1 MLRVQS
7 AFGRLTR
14 LPSLVEARGCRSL
27 GRSLLGPVH
36 EDVRSRF
43 PQSLREL
50 SSEEVT
56 LLTGLALIGA
66 ANISTISDLARAIGL
81 RETSTRQ
88 HSTTTLRPVVS
99 SLMARELVYENGGR
113 FDCRPALRAGILRHS
128 AIQQRLRPL
137 ASDALQLLFP
147 ARSWDDGRA
156 RGIFE
161 MRVALAEV
169 RPNLSAEFERV
180 AALVTPF
187 TLLREVLVPALV
199 DPFDAAWFDRLPE
212 DFVERWLD
220 VALGQ
225 CEALGDDIGE
235 LNTLFVARRDRL
247 ARVPARAV
255 CLAGMAIERGDL
267 LAMEKLGALRLG
279 EASAAI
285 AAARC
290 VIAGEYAEAAGLVPQ
305 PKKGTPQGTGLV
317 GILNALALVT
327 HGKPADLE
335 LVRRLI
341 TAGSRKGA
349 PFRSSY
355 RVLKL
360 IAERASAPAGVGDAS
375 GLLDDQEPDV
385 FVTTLRML
393 YACWFETSSSMSE
406 YLVGRGESLADV
418 LSQQRFDWLAS
429 ETLFTARALKARVSN
444 ETTQGVL
451 DWNESAPRPAR
462 PGSQPLWRM
471 HAAKEPWELALEGLE
486 RLAAKTG
493 STSAESAVSDE
504 RLIWRVLPEIGFV
517 EPYLQ
522 KRVGSGWSR
531 GRKLAVKHLLHGSAR
546 RATLPPE
553 DARVAAYA
561 REEREIYGGYP
572 QTRHFLLP
580 EAFLALVGH
589 PRVLVDEEDT
599 PVEVLRGQVQLV
611 VRSAGPMLTI
621 AVDPPEFR
629 GALQVRR
636 EGHRLFVYAL
646 NAEAEPILAWLG
658 AGLSLPAEEQA
669 RALVVLGQLSHL
681 MPVQSFESSSASKVD
696 ADARPWLRIAPR
708 GNGLSVAVSAR
719 PLGPHGPHVKP
730 GQGAPTLLA
739 RVDGA
744 AVQADRD
751 LDAER
756 RLSEQ
761 ALAHCDVLASAEV
774 GEFAYEL
781 ADPLACLELISKL
794 RDLEASVH
802 VEWPHGTPL
811 RLRARVSRK
820 GLRGGVT
827 RASDFFLATGEV
839 AVDAELSLGLR
850 ELLELLVA
858 SPGRFIRLQSGD
870 YVELEQE
877 LLDTLETMAAAQVPD
892 GPRGPAKRAG
902 AGVALSKSALSAL
915 EPLLA
920 EGSGF
925 ELDEAAGEF
934 RDRLGAAFSRK
945 FRVPRALQAE
955 LRAYQQ
961 DGFRW
966 LARLAELELGACL
979 ADDMGVGKTIQILAL
994 LLHRVKTGP
1003 ALVVAPTSV
1012 CDNWRDEITRFAP
1025 SLEVRW
1031 YSGIGREPQLEGLGP
1046 GKLVITSYALLQQDA
1061 EKLQAITFGTAV
1073 LDEAQFIKNSDSLRA
1088 KAASG
1093 LDARMRVAAT
1103 GTPVENHVGDLFG
1116 IFRFLMPEL
1125 LGPRSS
1131 FSKRFP
1137 LAAEGDAG
1145 AAARRNL
1152 RRLIQPFVL
1161 RRTKAQVLTELPQLT
1176 EIRRTVDL
1184 SPAEAALY
1192 ETLRRAAIEKLST
1205 VANARNK
1212 DDPRD
1217 HFQILAEITR
1227 LRRLCCHPEL
1237 VAPGTS
1243 LASSKLASFIELA
1256 SELIEGRHRAL
1267 VFSQFVDML
1276 GLVRRA
1282 LDERQIAYQYL
1293 DGATPQAQR
1302 KAAVEAFQAGDG
1314 DLFLISLRAG
1324 GFGLNLTAAD
1334 YVIHLDPWWN
1344 PAVEAQA
1351 SDRAHRIGQTRPVT
1365 VYRLVTAQTIEERI
1379 LELHCTKRELADSL
1393 LEESDRAAK
1402 LTAEELRA
1410 LLDG

>member
-1 MLRVQS
+1 
-7 AFGRLTR
+7 
-14 LPSLVEARGCRSL
+14 
-27 GRSLLGPVH
+27 
-36 EDVRSRF
+36 
-43 PQSLREL
+43 
-50 SSEEVT
+50 
-56 LLTGLALIGA
+56 
-66 ANISTISDLARAIGL
+66 
-81 RETSTRQ
+81 
-88 HSTTTLRPVVS
+88 
-99 SLMARELVYENGGR
+99 
-113 FDCRPALRAGILRHS
+113 
-128 AIQQRLRPL
+128 
-137 ASDALQLLFP
+137 
-147 ARSWDDGRA
+147 
-156 RGIFE
+156 
-161 MRVALAEV
+161 
-169 RPNLSAEFERV
+169 
-180 AALVTPF
+180 
-187 TLLREVLVPALV
+187 
-199 DPFDAAWFDRLPE
+199 
-212 DFVERWLD
+212 
-220 VALGQ
+220 
-225 CEALGDDIGE
+225 
-235 LNTLFVARRDRL
+235 
-247 ARVPARAV
+247 
-255 CLAGMAIERGDL
+255 MAIERGDL
-267 LAMEKLGALRLG
+267 LALEKLARLPLDD
-279 EASAAI
+279 ASSAI
-285 AAARC
+285 ESARR
-290 VIAGEYAEAAGLVPQ
+290 VIAGDYAEAALLVPR
-305 PKKGTPQGTGLV
+305 PKKALPHGAGLI
-317 GILNALALVT
+317 GILNALVLIT

-335 LVRRLI
+335 VVKRLI
-341 TAGSRKGA
+341 AAGSRKGA

-360 IAERASAPAGVGDAS
+360 IAERASAPAGLGDAR
-375 GLLDDQEPDV
+375 GLLDDQDPDV
-385 FVTTLRML
+385 FLATLRTL
-393 YACWFETSSSMSE
+393 YACWFETSSSLPA
-406 YLVGRGESLADV
+406 YLVGRAESLATV
-418 LSQQRFDWLAS
+418 LSQHGLDWLAS
-429 ETLFTARALKARVSN
+429 EALFTARALKARAPN
-444 ETTQGVL
+444 EATQEAL
-451 DWNESAPRPAR
+451 DSSESIAGPTG

-471 HAAKEPWELALEGLE
+471 RPAQAPWELALEGLE
-486 RLAAKTG
+486 RLAASG
-493 STSAESAVSDE
+493 SSTSTESAVPDE
-504 RLIWRVLPEIGFV
+504 RLIWRVLPEVGLV
-517 EPYLQ
+517 EPYVQ
-522 KRVGSGWSR
+522 KRLGSGWSR
-531 GRKLAVKHLLHGSAR
+531 GRKLAIKHLLPSSAQ

-553 DARVAAYA
+553 DARVADYA

-572 QTRHFLLP
+572 QKRHFLLP
-580 EAFLALVGH
+580 DAFLALVGH
-589 PRVLVDEEDT
+589 PRVFVDEEDT

-611 VRSAGPMLTI
+611 VRSAGPMLTVV
-621 AVDPPEFR
+621 VDPPEFR

-636 EGHRLFVYAL
+636 EGRRLLVYAVDG
-646 NAEAEPILAWLG
+646 EAEPLLAWLG
-658 AGLSLPAEEQA
+658 AGLTLPAAAQE
-669 RALVVLGQLSHL
+669 RALAVLGQLSHL
-681 MPVQSFESSSASKVD
+681 MPVQSFESSSARKVD

-708 GNGLSVAVSAR
+708 GSGLSVMVSAR
-719 PLGPHGPHVKP
+719 PLGAHGPHLKP
-730 GQGAPTLLA
+730 GQGAPTVLA
-739 RVDGA
+739 RIDGA

-751 LDAER
+751 LSAER

-761 ALAHCDVLASAEV
+761 ALAQCDVLEGTEI

-794 RDLEASVH
+794 RDLEGSVH

-811 RLRARVSRK
+811 RLRARVSRRA
-820 GLRGGVT
+820 LRGGVT

-839 AVDAELSLGLR
+839 AVDEELSLGLR
-850 ELLELLVA
+850 ELLELVVA
-858 SPGRFIRLQSGD
+858 SPGRFIRLQGGD

-877 LLDTLETMAAAQVPD
+877 LLDTLEAVAAAQIPD
-892 GPRGPAKRAG
+892 GAHGPAKRAG

-925 ELDEAAGEF
+925 ELDKAAGEF
-934 RDRLGAAFSRK
+934 KDRVEAAFSRK
-945 FRVPRALQAE
+945 FRIPRALEAE

-979 ADDMGVGKTIQILAL
+979 ADDMGLGKTIQILAL

-1003 ALVVAPTSV
+1003 TLVVAPTSV

-1031 YSGIGREPQLEGLGP
+1031 YSGPGRESELESLGA
-1046 GKLVITSYALLQQDA
+1046 GQVVITSYALLQQDA
-1061 EKLQAITFGTAV
+1061 EKLQAIPFGTAV

-1088 KAASG
+1088 KAACG

-1116 IFRFLMPEL
+1116 IFQFLMPEL
-1125 LGPRSS
+1125 LGSRAS

-1176 EIRRTVDL
+1176 EIRRTVAL

-1192 ETLRRAAIEKLST
+1192 ETLRRAAIEKLSVT
-1205 VANARNK
+1205 ANAGDK
-1212 DDPRD
+1212 GDQRD
-1217 HFQILAEITR
+1217 HFQVLAEITR
-1227 LRRLCCHPEL
+1227 IRRLCCHPEL
-1237 VAPGTS
+1237 VAKGTS
-1243 LASSKLASFIELA
+1243 IAGSKLASFIELVE
-1256 SELIEGRHRAL
+1256 ELTEGRHRAL

-1276 GLVRRA
+1276 AVVRRA
-1282 LDERQIAYQYL
+1282 LDERNVSYQYL

-1379 LELHCTKRELADSL
+1379 LELHRTKRELADSL

>member
-1 MLRVQS
+1 
-7 AFGRLTR
+7 
-14 LPSLVEARGCRSL
+14 
-27 GRSLLGPVH
+27 
-36 EDVRSRF
+36 
-43 PQSLREL
+43 LREL
-50 SSEEVT
+50 SPEEGT
-56 LLTGLALIGA
+56 LLTALALSGA
-66 ANISTISDLARAIGL
+66 AKISTIADLARAVGL
-81 RETSTRQ
+81 RETSARQ
-88 HSTTTLRPVVS
+88 HSTTTLRPVLS
-99 SLMARELVYENGGR
+99 SLQARGLVYEDGGR
-113 FDCRPALRAGILRHS
+113 FACRPALRAGILRHS
-128 AIQQRLRPL
+128 AKQQRLRPL
-137 ASDALQLLFP
+137 ASGALELLFP
-147 ARSWDDGRA
+147 ARRWDDGRL
-156 RGIFE
+156 RRIFE
-161 MRVALAEV
+161 LRVALAEA
-169 RPNLSAEFERV
+169 RPNLCAEFDEV

-199 DPFDAAWFDRLPE
+199 DPFDAAWFERLPE
-212 DFVERWLD
+212 DFVERWVD
-220 VALGQ
+220 AALGQ
-225 CEALGDDIGE
+225 CEALGDDVGE
-235 LNTLFVARRDRL
+235 LIALLVARWDRL
-247 ARVPARAV
+247 ARVPLRAV

-267 LAMEKLGALRLG
+267 LALEKLSALQLDD
-279 EASAAI
+279 ASAAI

-290 VIAGEYAEAAGLVPQ
+290 AIAGDYAEAARLVPQ
-305 PKKGTPQGTGLV
+305 PRKGTPQGTGLV
-317 GILNALALVT
+317 GILNALVLVT

-335 LVRRLI
+335 LVKRLI
-341 TAGSRKGA
+341 SAGSRKGA

-355 RVLKL
+355 RLLKL
-360 IAERASAPAGVGDAS
+360 LAERASAPAGAGDAR
-375 GLLDDQEPDV
+375 GLLDDEEPDAFLV
-385 FVTTLRML
+385 ILRML
-393 YACWFETSSSMSE
+393 YACWFQTSPSLSE
-406 YLVGRGESLADV
+406 YLVGRGESLAKI
-418 LSQQRFDWLAS
+418 LSQQRLDWLAS
-429 ETLFTARALKARVSN
+429 ETLSTARALQACKAS
-444 ETTQGVL
+444 ETRQGAL
-451 DWNESAPRPAR
+451 DLGESAAQPAR

-471 HAAKEPWELALEGLE
+471 RAAKAPWELALEGLE
-486 RLAAKTG
+486 RLAAKTS
-493 STSAESAVSDE
+493 STSPESAVSDE
-504 RLIWRVLPEIGFV
+504 RLIWRVLPEVGLV

-531 GRKLAVKHLLHGSAR
+531 GRKLAIKHLLHGSAQ

-553 DARVAAYA
+553 DARVADYA

-580 EAFLALVGH
+580 DAFMALVGH
-589 PRVLVDEEDT
+589 PRVFVDEEDA

-621 AVDPPEFR
+621 VVDPPEFR

-636 EGHRLFVYAL
+636 EARRLFVYAL
-646 NAEAEPILAWLG
+646 EAEAEPLLAWLG
-658 AGLSLPAEEQA
+658 PGLSLPAAAQE
-669 RALVVLGQLSHL
+669 RALGVLGQLSHL
-681 MPVQSFESSSASKVD
+681 LPVQSFESSNARKVD

-756 RLSEQ
+756 RLSEE
-761 ALAHCDVLASAEV
+761 ALAHCDVLAGAET
-774 GEFAYEL
+774 GELAYEL

-820 GLRGGVT
+820 ALRGGVT

-839 AVDAELSLGLR
+839 AVDEELSLGLR

-858 SPGRFIRLQSGD
+858 SPGRFIRLQGGD

-877 LLDTLETMAAAQVPD
+877 LLDTLEAMAAAQVPD
-892 GPRGPAKRAG
+892 GPRGSAKRTG

-925 ELDEAAGEF
+925 ELDKAAGEF

-945 FRVPRALQAE
+945 FRVPRALEAE

-961 DGFRW
+961 DGFFW
-966 LARLAELELGACL
+966 LARLSELELGACL
-979 ADDMGVGKTIQILAL
+979 ADDMGLGKTVQILAL

-1031 YSGIGREPQLEGLGP
+1031 YSGLGREPELEGLGP
-1046 GKLVITSYALLQQDA
+1046 GKVVITSYALLQQDA
-1061 EKLQAITFGTAV
+1061 EKLQAIPFGTAV

-1088 KAASG
+1088 KAACG

-1116 IFRFLMPEL
+1116 IFQFLMPEL
-1125 LGPRSS
+1125 LGSRAS
-1131 FSKRFP
+1131 FGKRFP
-1137 LAAEGDAG
+1137 LAEEGDAG

-1152 RRLIQPFVL
+1152 RRLMQPFVL

-1176 EIRRTVDL
+1176 EIRRTVAL

-1192 ETLRRAAIEKLST
+1192 ETLRRAAIEKLS
-1205 VANARNK
+1205 AAPNARDK
-1212 DDPRD
+1212 DAPRD
-1217 HFQILAEITR
+1217 HFQVLAEITR

-1237 VAPGTS
+1237 VAKGTS
-1243 LASSKLASFIELA
+1243 LASSKLASFLELVD
-1256 SELIEGRHRAL
+1256 ELIEGRHRAL

-1276 GLVRRA
+1276 SLVRSA
-1282 LDERQIAYQYL
+1282 LDERKIAYQYL

-1302 KAAVEAFQAGDG
+1302 KAAVEAFQAGEG

-1379 LELHCTKRELADSL
+1379 LELHRTKRELADSL

-1402 LTAEELRA
+1402 LTAKELRA